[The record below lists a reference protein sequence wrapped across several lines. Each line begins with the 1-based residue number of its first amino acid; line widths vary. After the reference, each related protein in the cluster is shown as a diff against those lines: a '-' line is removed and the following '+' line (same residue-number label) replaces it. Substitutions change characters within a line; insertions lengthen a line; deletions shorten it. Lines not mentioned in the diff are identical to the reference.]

1 MNKIIDTDV
10 ARKIWLAGVGAYGR
24 MAVETQGAMTKL
36 AKNANEAFDQL
47 VAKGEEVEDKVRDT
61 IAKAPRVEKMT
72 AMVGE
77 TSGKIAA
84 FSADRRAALNARVE
98 EVRKTVTESVAPWN
112 VAALTQA
119 VEELTTKIDA
129 LTAEVAAL
137 KKAAKAPAAAKAPKA
152 AKVAAPVVEAP
163 AEAA

>member
-1 MNKIIDTDV
+1 MNKIIDTDT

-47 VAKGEEVEDKVRDT
+47 VAKGEEVEDKVRDA
-61 IAKAPRVEKMT
+61 IAKTPSVEKVS

-84 FSADRRAALNARVE
+84 FGADRRAALNARVE
-98 EVRKTVTESVAPWN
+98 EVRKTVTEAVAPWN

-119 VEELTTKIDA
+119 VEDLSAKIDT
-129 LTAEVAAL
+129 LTAEVTAL
-137 KKAAKAPAAAKAPKA
+137 KKAAKAPAAPKAKAPAAAPKAKKA
-152 AKVAAPVVEAP
+152 A
-163 AEAA
+163 

>member
-1 MNKIIDTDV
+1 MNKIIDTDT

-47 VAKGEEVEDKVRDT
+47 VAKGEEVEDKVRDA
-61 IAKAPRVEKMT
+61 IAKTPSVEKVS

-84 FSADRRAALNARVE
+84 FGADRRAALNARVE
-98 EVRKTVTESVAPWN
+98 EVRKTVTEAVAPWN

-119 VEELTTKIDA
+119 VEDLSAKIDT
-129 LTAEVAAL
+129 LTAEVTAL
-137 KKAAKAPAAAKAPKA
+137 KKAAKAPAAPKAPAAAKAKKA
-152 AKVAAPVVEAP
+152 A
-163 AEAA
+163 